1 MRPKSLALEVADAD
15 EVGVATKQSA
25 TCAGS
30 QHSQGERA
38 ESPRN
43 MALKGESKKEGMLA
57 VLDKQKKPLMPCKEM
72 HPTVTGMMP
81 CMSAPDLPG
90 FHDQVGG

>member
-1 MRPKSLALEVADAD
+1 
-15 EVGVATKQSA
+15 
-25 TCAGS
+25 
-30 QHSQGERA
+30 
-38 ESPRN
+38 